1 MSVTISTEIVSTD
14 EFEEIGE
21 FEKPLEMDGWMNI
34 DISKEMD
41 FLYRNA
47 DRLVKGE
54 K

>member
-1 MSVTISTEIVSTD
+1 MKVEITTETISTD

-21 FEKPLEMDGWMNI
+21 FEKPLEMDGWKNI
-34 DISKEMD
+34 DISKEMN

-54 K
+54 